1 MEFEDETLVERL
13 FALTEMFPEP
23 VRDFSY
29 SVYDNTKSLS
39 KNLFSWSKSG
49 IWVLATSFTIL
60 IFPIIVEQ
68 ERSTIEEQQ
77 SMQQRQLLLGPSA
90 ASAGSA
96 KSPLGYGMPPK

>member
-1 MEFEDETLVERL
+1 
-13 FALTEMFPEP
+13 MFPEP
-23 VRDFSY
+23 VRNFTHSIY
-29 SVYDNTKSLS
+29 SNTTNAS
-39 KNLFSWSKSG
+39 KTLFGWSKTG

-90 ASAGSA
+90 ASTA
-96 KSPLGYGMPPK
+96 SPATSHPFGYMPSK